1 MAQTGN
7 PQGIVEGPQLSMP
20 PAIPVLGGVSPIF
33 TMTGLS
39 GWQNNGLQRFHVL
52 TPATCEY
59 VIVESLSCAQLSAP
73 PWTTAHQA
81 PLSST
86 ISWSL
91 LRFMFIGSVMLYSH
105 LILCCPL
112 LLSLVFPSI
121 RVFSSESAL
130 HIRWPEYWSFSFSIS
145 LSNEYSGWFP
155 LGLTVL
161 ISFQSK
167 GLWRVFS
174 STTIWKHQFF
184 MVQLSHLYMTTG
196 KIIALT
202 TWTFVGKAMSLLFNM
217 LSEFVIAFLPRSKC
231 LLISWLLPLP
241 AVILEPSQNKI
252 FHCFHFFPFYLP
264 WSHGTGCHDLSF
276 LNVEF

>member
-1 MAQTGN
+1 MS
-7 PQGIVEGPQLSMP
+7 IE
-20 PAIPVLGGVSPIF
+20 
-33 TMTGLS
+33 
-39 GWQNNGLQRFHVL
+39 
-52 TPATCEY
+52 
-59 VIVESLSCAQLSAP
+59 
-73 PWTTAHQA
+73 
-81 PLSST
+81 
-86 ISWSL
+86 
-91 LRFMFIGSVMLYSH
+91 SVMPSNH
-105 LILCCPL
+105 FILCCPL
-112 LLSLVFPSI
+112 LLPSILPNI
-121 RVFSSESAL
+121 RVFSNELAL
-130 HIRWPEYWSFSFSIS
+130 FIRWPQYWSFSNSP
-145 LSNEYSGWFP
+145 SNEYSGWFP

-161 ISFQSK
+161 ISLQSK

-196 KIIALT
+196 KIIDLT